1 MGRPP
6 APSPGGASGGA
17 EEEGAGGASPRILF
31 TLGSS
36 VVNHPGEFWATALQ
50 ALVPTDWSAVLLG
63 APADLPVPAGLRGR
77 VQVIPYAPYA
87 DLFPLMD
94 AVVHQGGVGTTQAAC
109 YYGVPSLVVPR
120 GFDQF
125 ENAAHV
131 QREGW
136 GLRLLPA
143 DFSPASLRLRL
154 RRLLASQPIKAA
166 AADLGD
172 RMRAEPGVA
181 HSADLVEAALDR

>member
-1 MGRPP
+1 M
-6 APSPGGASGGA
+6 
-17 EEEGAGGASPRILF
+17 GAGGASPRILF

-50 ALVPTDWSAVLLG
+50 ALAPTDWSAVLLG
-63 APADLPVPAGLRGR
+63 APAALPLPPSLRGR
-77 VQVIPYAPYA
+77 VQIIPYAPYG
-87 DLFPLMD
+87 DLFPQMD

-109 YYGVPSLVVPR
+109 YYGVPSLIVPR

-125 ENAAHV
+125 ENAAHI

-143 DFSPASLRLRL
+143 DLSSTSLRLRL
-154 RRLLASQPIKAA
+154 ERLLTSPKIRTA
-166 AADLGD
+166 AADLGC

-181 HSADLVEAALDR
+181 HSADLVEAALRRERKP